1 MDDLHRLLQR
11 IPQVTERLRELEF
24 RTPETAIIIFG
35 AILAFGLLNCFL
47 GYRLL
52 RFWMMLAGFCM
63 GAVSAFLILRY
74 MLDVTAD
81 HRSVYFASVLGGGI
95 LVAAVS
101 FFFYRAGVFILV
113 AGLVMVLSVYFIQPN
128 SSLTFFLCL
137 LLGVLTGVITLK
149 LDRVVII
156 VVTSLF
162 GGAAAGYALS
172 RLIGVSEMT
181 YGLLISAGLTA
192 LGMLVQFAVNRQS
205 AGVSESEALPADEEA
220 VSETGRD
227 KKAGDGAA
235 AESKKE
241 MMARMREE
249 EQANEEFYEEYF
261 HGGDVFDRTSA
272 EVRRLTGESGAD
284 DEEDIHLLAWNQ
296 KKSRGR
302 KGTERSYNSQRSM
315 KGDSAT

>member
-1 MDDLHRLLQR
+1 MDDLLRLLQR
-11 IPQVTERLRELEF
+11 IPQVTERLKELEF

-35 AILAFGLLNCFL
+35 AVFAFGLLNCFL

-63 GAVSAFLILRY
+63 GAVSALLVLRY
-74 MLDVTAD
+74 ILGVTSD
-81 HRSVYFASVLGGGI
+81 RRGVYMASVLGGGI

-137 LLGVLTGVITLK
+137 LLGVLTGAVTLK
-149 LDRVVII
+149 FDRVVII

-162 GGAAAGYALS
+162 GGAAAGFGLS
-172 RLIGVSEMT
+172 RLLNVPEMT
-181 YGLLISAGLTA
+181 YGLLISAGFAA
-192 LGMLVQFAVNRQS
+192 LGMLIQFAVNRQS
-205 AGVSESEALPADEEA
+205 SVDSENAAFPADEES
-220 VSETGRD
+220 VSGTSRAKQAEGEP
-227 KKAGDGAA
+227 A
-235 AESKKE
+235 AESRKE
-241 MMARMREE
+241 KMARMREE
-249 EQANEEFYEEYF
+249 EQASEDFYEEYF
-261 HGGDVFDRTSA
+261 HGGDVFDRTSI

-284 DEEDIHLLAWNQ
+284 ETEDIHLLAWNQ

-302 KGTERSYNSQRSM
+302 KGTERPYNSKRSM